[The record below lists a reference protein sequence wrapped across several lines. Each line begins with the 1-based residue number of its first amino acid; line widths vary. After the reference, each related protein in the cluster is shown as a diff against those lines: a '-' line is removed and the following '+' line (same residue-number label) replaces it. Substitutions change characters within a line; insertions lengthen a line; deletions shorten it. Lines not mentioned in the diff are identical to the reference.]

1 MGPRMTPPR
10 PGMGPL
16 GPSSYGPGPGPGMRP
31 GPPGMPPMSMA
42 GPGRPQWP
50 PSSSA
55 VSIEIYIIPHFYC
68 LKFSEIVVH
77 KFTN

>member
-16 GPSSYGPGPGPGMRP
+16 GPSAYGPPGMRGPPP
-31 GPPGMPPMSMA
+31 GPPGGPGMPPMSMA

-50 PSSSA
+50 PSTSA
-55 VSIEIYIIPHFYC
+55 VSH
-68 LKFSEIVVH
+68 L
-77 KFTN
+77 